1 MNESLSSLTSQAGDR
16 RVELKIPII
25 TYHSIDDSGSVIST
39 PPSVFRRQMKYLAD
53 GGHQVVSLVE
63 LIRSLKDGTRLS
75 AKTVVLTFDDG
86 FSNFYT
92 EAFPVLCEYS
102 FSATVFLVTGR
113 CGKFNDWQGNSDAIP
128 RSKLLSWQEVREL
141 DRFGIEIGSH
151 TKTHRD
157 LTRLG
162 SQDVEREIID
172 SKAEIEDEVGREA
185 ATFAYPFGGMN
196 PAVRQ
201 IAADNFDA
209 ACSTELGKVT
219 KASDFYSLRRLDAY
233 YLSNQRLFAMHGS
246 ATFDNYMRFRQALRS
261 VKHSFLRA

>member
-1 MNESLSSLTSQAGDR
+1 
-16 RVELKIPII
+16 
-25 TYHSIDDSGSVIST
+25 
-39 PPSVFRRQMKYLAD
+39 MKYLAD

-92 EAFPVLCEYS
+92 EAFPVLCEYN
-102 FSATVFLVTGR
+102 FSEPFFSLRVVAESSTIGKEIPMQFLG
-113 CGKFNDWQGNSDAIP
+113 
-128 RSKLLSWQEVREL
+128 SKLLSWKEVREL

-162 SQDVEREIID
+162 SQDAEREIID

-185 ATFAYPFGGMN
+185 ATFAYPFGWMN
-196 PAVRQ
+196 PTVRQ